1 MSEIDRGQ
9 VVVIE
14 DDDSNRRTL
23 TRALTRDGYRVEAF
37 GEAPPALEYLRE
49 NRDIVL
55 VITDLKLPGMDGF
68 AVLQES
74 RRINP
79 DVGVLM
85 VTGYGSVE
93 SAVEAMKRGADDY
106 LTKPVDLFELR
117 KRTSS
122 IIERKQLTRRI
133 DELETRLGEKFKLVG
148 RSKVMEDLF
157 RRIELVARART
168 NVLVVSDSGTGKEL
182 VANALHDHSPRRDK
196 RFLPI
201 NCAAIPAEILE
212 SELFGHERG
221 AFTGAAARKLGK
233 FELAHGGTLFLDEI
247 GELPLDMQVK
257 LLRVLEEREFMR
269 VGGTETIKVDIRVV
283 AATNSDLEAAVAE
296 GRFRQ
301 DLYYRLKVVTLTIPP
316 LRERKEDIPLL
327 LKHFLS
333 IFGKENERENLRFT
347 AEAMDRLVH
356 ARWEGNVREL
366 RNLVES
372 LVVLTPGDE
381 IGVEDLPEE
390 YREASPALPEA
401 QPAVAQPATGETAA
415 LTMDEI
421 ERRAI
426 LDALERTGGN
436 RTQAAEILGIGLRTL
451 QRKLKEYRQDGE
463 TTVEK

>member
-1 MSEIDRGQ
+1 
-9 VVVIE
+9 
-14 DDDSNRRTL
+14 
-23 TRALTRDGYRVEAF
+23 
-37 GEAPPALEYLRE
+37 
-49 NRDIVL
+49 
-55 VITDLKLPGMDGF
+55 
-68 AVLQES
+68 
-74 RRINP
+74 
-79 DVGVLM
+79 
-85 VTGYGSVE
+85 
-93 SAVEAMKRGADDY
+93 MKRGADDY

-168 NVLVVSDSGTGKEL
+168 NVLVVSESGTGKEL

-201 NCAAIPAEILE
+201 SCAAIPAEILE

-247 GELPLDMQVK
+247 GELPLEMQVK

-269 VGGTETIKVDIRVV
+269 VGGGETIKVDIRVV

-316 LRERKEDIPLL
+316 LRDRKDDIPLL
-327 LKHFLS
+327 LKHFLG
-333 IFGKENERENLRFT
+333 IFGQENERENLRFT
-347 AEAMDRLVH
+347 AEAMDSLVH

-390 YREASPALPEA
+390 YRRAEPATPEA
-401 QPAVAQPATGETAA
+401 QP
-415 LTMDEI
+415 
-421 ERRAI
+421 RA
-426 LDALERTGGN
+426 RPP
-436 RTQAAEILGIGLRTL
+436 R
-451 QRKLKEYRQDGE
+451 
-463 TTVEK
+463 

>member
-1 MSEIDRGQ
+1 MTEIDRGQ

-168 NVLVVSDSGTGKEL
+168 NVLVVSESGTGKEL

-201 NCAAIPAEILE
+201 SCAAIPAEILE

-247 GELPLDMQVK
+247 GELPLEMQVK

-269 VGGTETIKVDIRVV
+269 VGGGETIKVDIRVV

-316 LRERKEDIPLL
+316 LRERKDDIPLL
-327 LKHFLS
+327 LKHYLG

-347 AEAMDRLVH
+347 AETMDCLVH

-381 IGVEDLPEE
+381 ISVEDLPEE
-390 YREASPALPEA
+390 YRRAEPATPEA
-401 QPAVAQPATGETAA
+401 QPAVAVPTAGETVA

-463 TTVEK
+463 TTVEN